1 MPRDPKQVLV
11 YHITHVDNLPG
22 ILKDKRL
29 HSDAVM
35 AARDPTLIGY
45 SEIKKRRLNEINVSC
60 CLFHNVGDFVPFYFC
75 PRSPMLFSINKG
87 NTGHPPGCQ
96 RNILHL
102 VSTVAEGLAVGKSW
116 AISSGNAG
124 AYHTTFEADLNALDS
139 LDWGAIRAT
148 DWQGQQ
154 HQKMAEFLVQDFFP
168 WGAIKQIGCFNS
180 TIAAKVAE
188 LLEKQKHQPSVE
200 VKSSWYYL

>member
-11 YHITHVDNLPG
+11 YHITHVDNLPS
-22 ILKDKRL
+22 ILKDGGL

-102 VSTVAEGLAVGKSW
+102 VSTVADGLSAGKSW

-124 AYHTTFEADLNALDS
+124 AYHTTFKADLEALDS

-148 DWQGQQ
+148 DWQGKQ

-168 WGAIKQIGCFNS
+168 WGAINQIGCFNS
-180 TIAAKVAE
+180 TIATKVTE
-188 LLEKQKHQPSVE
+188 LL
-200 VKSSWYYL
+200 KSRNISPLSK